1 MRLMRKAGDKYVISS
16 FSDNVK
22 EENEFSQLVIIL
34 NYYLEEATENIRLSL
49 INLIWNRL
57 PL

>member
-1 MRLMRKAGDKYVISS
+1 MRKAGDKYVISS